1 MDALNRLQSHVPEL
15 LVWLQS
21 LQNLSSEQWL
31 KISLALMITG
41 PVTLFTLKNLLIFVL
56 RQFGLYSPEL
66 YGALPRLPWR
76 GIYNIYCHFSYWKE
90 LIFTIGTRSSGGFA
104 SYKSTMLRLYQPY
117 SFLIGRVYLGGLAL
131 FQPVGVWIE
140 RHILIVAMT
149 GAGKSVLMKGSVA
162 LWMNSAFIIDP
173 KNEIGRDLAL
183 LDTRRT
189 WITLHPYAPDIT
201 GQVNPFD
208 CITEALKI
216 SPSHAIRVAHYIG
229 QSFIETPPDAKQP
242 YFTDASRGFL
252 VGLLLWVVAETPPEQ
267 HNLGT
272 VRDLIVFG
280 LRVYKDDGTLETTQE
295 EARALL
301 YKLMMECEA
310 FNGAIAGSASPF
322 ITASAETHGNLE
334 STLQEKTKVLDIPS
348 VRYMLQR
355 TTRPLSELKSC
366 DDYVMSFAP
375 SISSLKGELKD
386 LARLLTNLV
395 IFTFEVTRHKNG
407 QCLAVV
413 DELNAQG
420 YNSAL
425 ETALP
430 IARSMGLSICA
441 IAQDIEGIKGI
452 YPKTWKAFIGNAD
465 VAMFLGTNHPDNLK
479 FITEA
484 LGKNTFVSTDP
495 QTDHEK
501 HREVEVMT
509 AEQVGRFLA
518 PDKGN
523 MIAFLTGRR
532 ALKLKLAKFYEEL
545 PVTRYLPDPNHGE
558 PLLKRFSRFVL
569 TPLIARRKH
578 KAIQR
583 QNHYLKPQTPSQE
596 TEQ

>member
-1 MDALNRLQSHVPEL
+1 MDALNRLQRHTPEL
-15 LVWLQS
+15 LAWVQS
-21 LQNLSSEQWL
+21 LQNLTSEQWL
-31 KISLALMITG
+31 KISLALVVAG
-41 PVTLFTLKNLLIFVL
+41 LVTLFTLKNLLIFVL

-66 YGALPRLPWR
+66 YSFLPRLPWR
-76 GIYNIYCHFSYWKE
+76 MPYNIYCYLAYWRE
-90 LIFTIGTRSSGGFA
+90 QLFTFGARASGGFG
-104 SYKSTMLRLYQPY
+104 SYKAAMLRLFRPY
-117 SFLIGRVYLGGLAL
+117 MFLIGRVYFGGLAL
-131 FQPVGVWIE
+131 FQPVGVRIE
-140 RHILIVAMT
+140 RHILVIAMT
-149 GAGKSVLMKGSVA
+149 GAGKSVAMKGAIA
-162 LWMNSAFIIDP
+162 LWKNSAFIIDP

-183 LDTRRT
+183 LDARRT

-229 QSFIETPPDAKQP
+229 QSFIETPSDAKQP

-252 VGLLLWVVAETPPEQ
+252 VGVLLFVVATLPPEQ

-280 LRVYKDDGTLETTQE
+280 LRVYKDDGTLESTQE

-322 ITASAETHGNLE
+322 ITASAETRGNLE

-348 VRYMLQR
+348 VRHMLQR
-355 TTRPLSELKSC
+355 TTRPLSELKSSN
-366 DDYVMSFAP
+366 DYVLSFAP

-395 IFTFEVTRHKNG
+395 IFTFEVTKHKNG

-420 YNSAL
+420 HNSSL

-441 IAQDIEGIKGI
+441 IAQDIEGIKSI
-452 YPKTWKAFIGNAD
+452 YPRTWKAFIGNAD
-465 VAMFLGTNHPDNLK
+465 VTLFLGTNHPDNLK
-479 FITEA
+479 FISEA
-484 LGKNTFVSTDP
+484 LGKNTLCDTDP
-495 QTDHEK
+495 QTGKESFRD
-501 HREVEVMT
+501 VEVMT
-509 AEQVGRFLA
+509 AEQVGRFLS
-518 PDKGN
+518 PDSGN

-545 PVTRYLPDPNHGE
+545 PVTRYLPDPDHKE
-558 PLLKRFSRFVL
+558 PMLRRLSRFVFW
-569 TPLIARRKH
+569 PLIAWRKYR
-578 KAIQR
+578 ATQR
-583 QNHYLKPQTPSQE
+583 QRHYLNPNTPSQE
-596 TEQ
+596 TDQ